1 LRRAASKSGV
11 NAYLFFIP
19 IYAAGGSDGLEV
31 VMKKRFQLLFINII
45 ASLLLIALSL
55 RIPVRVESRIQ
66 LRNVQLGYPI
76 GFLTQDTTVTPEVF
90 PYYYK
95 IGSIWDNV
103 TTFDPINF
111 LLSILTV
118 NVIIIIIEFTIYKIV
133 RIIRN
138 KKIKENKNQV
148 P

>member
-1 LRRAASKSGV
+1 
-11 NAYLFFIP
+11 
-19 IYAAGGSDGLEV
+19 
-31 VMKKRFQLLFINII
+31 MKKRFQLLFINII